1 MLKHAKIQTFLQIDT
16 HFEMFLIVHKK
27 KKKESSHYSFTNLS
41 IKPHQDELNTI
52 QN

>member
-27 KKKESSHYSFTNLS
+27 KKKNHLITLLQNYLLNHTKTN
-41 IKPHQDELNTI
+41 
-52 QN
+52 

>member
-27 KKKESSHYSFTNLS
+27 KKRIISLLFYKIIY
-41 IKPHQDELNTI
+41 
-52 QN
+52 

>member
-27 KKKESSHYSFTNLS
+27 KKNHLITLLQNYLLNHTKTN
-41 IKPHQDELNTI
+41 
-52 QN
+52 

>member
-27 KKKESSHYSFTNLS
+27 KKKRIISLLFYK
-41 IKPHQDELNTI
+41 II
-52 QN
+52 Y